1 MTSTRQA
8 LTQIQSKAQALAD
21 NSGTNNPASIR
32 KQALQ
37 ILDLASLAL
46 KKLPNTERKAATAP
60 AQAQI
65 ALPLFDLAEEAEG
78 NGSRDSIA
86 QLATAVA
93 VQERPEESEAAQAS
107 GPASEIISPAPGMVA
122 HVDRD
127 AQTIIVSIDHEL
139 YKPIEESPV
148 LQEASVLALSGDTTA
163 KIEAA
168 YDGLP
173 VLESPIPGNV
183 LREIAK
189 EAVDSAL
196 LSSWALP
203 QEAPPATL
211 PVNIIKGHPIDAQQP
226 PLNPECLFCGG
237 IVKLSQEPAADTNAI
252 WSCDTSSEHVA
263 IMSRTHPVMLWCP
276 WGLKSWGSATAT
288 TIPGWARQL
297 PDCEPHCPRCGELYT
312 VSDYN
317 REAPEQEWN
326 CSHCFL
332 AFRVYRS
339 EMAGTRC
346 MALDKAPGVEGAQ
359 WITCFIP
366 DWVKASGDY
375 QAKEPKQEAS
385 NIEIL
390 ATVTGKGISDATE
403 VLSAA
408 THAICVPTPEA
419 QATLSTLGITNTPTE
434 ASHTPKDIEDPEE
447 LIAQI
452 KSYETEIQLMAL
464 KGQNPEL
471 EARAREL
478 DDLIDPLRKQLREY
492 HMANIRGP
500 VSAPNA
506 SDSEYLSENVV
517 PVATLVDVPVTSNDD
532 LSPASPWIE
541 TGACPVCSGDLAL
554 YRQLFPA
561 DGAHAE
567 WVCLSSEWQHRLSPR
582 LYDSSTHVLKNG
594 TEYRDIPTSEL
605 PWLEKYRAMGN
616 PGGPVGRR
624 YICDQCYQ
632 PRLDVVPVMNG
643 MHHCGDCREPGD
655 EFPYQQVQQDLEKKR
670 ATQLQQLQQLQQN
683 HQATEEGN

>member
-1 MTSTRQA
+1 VKTS
-8 LTQIQSKAQALAD
+8 
-21 NSGTNNPASIR
+21 NNCP
-32 KQALQ
+32 
-37 ILDLASLAL
+37 
-46 KKLPNTERKAATAP
+46 
-60 AQAQI
+60 
-65 ALPLFDLAEEAEG
+65 
-78 NGSRDSIA
+78 
-86 QLATAVA
+86 
-93 VQERPEESEAAQAS
+93 
-107 GPASEIISPAPGMVA
+107 
-122 HVDRD
+122 
-127 AQTIIVSIDHEL
+127 
-139 YKPIEESPV
+139 
-148 LQEASVLALSGDTTA
+148 
-163 KIEAA
+163 
-168 YDGLP
+168 
-173 VLESPIPGNV
+173 
-183 LREIAK
+183 AK
-189 EAVDSAL
+189 ES
-196 LSSWALP
+196 
-203 QEAPPATL
+203 
-211 PVNIIKGHPIDAQQP
+211 
-226 PLNPECLFCGG
+226 
-237 IVKLSQEPAADTNAI
+237 
-252 WSCDTSSEHVA
+252 
-263 IMSRTHPVMLWCP
+263 
-276 WGLKSWGSATAT
+276 
-288 TIPGWARQL
+288 
-297 PDCEPHCPRCGELYT
+297 
-312 VSDYN
+312 
-317 REAPEQEWN
+317 
-326 CSHCFL
+326 
-332 AFRVYRS
+332 
-339 EMAGTRC
+339 
-346 MALDKAPGVEGAQ
+346 
-359 WITCFIP
+359 
-366 DWVKASGDY
+366 
-375 QAKEPKQEAS
+375 KQEAS

-419 QATLSTLGITNTPTE
+419 QATLNALGITNTPTE
-434 ASHTPKDIEDPEE
+434 VSHTPKDIKAPEE

-517 PVATLVDVPVTSNDD
+517 PVATLVDLPATSKDD

-616 PGGPVGRR
+616 PGGPPGRR

-655 EFPYQQVQQDLEKKR
+655 EHPYQQVQQDLEKKR
-670 ATQLQQLQQLQQN
+670 AAQLQQLQQLQQN
-683 HQATEEGN
+683 HQATEKGN